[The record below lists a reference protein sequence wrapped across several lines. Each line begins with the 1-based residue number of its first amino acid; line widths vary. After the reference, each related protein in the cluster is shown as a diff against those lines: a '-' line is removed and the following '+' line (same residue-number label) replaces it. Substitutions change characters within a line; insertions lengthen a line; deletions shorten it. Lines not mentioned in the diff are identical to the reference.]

1 LRESRCRHERDEAG
15 GKKSTARHGNGSF
28 RSIFGSGERIPS
40 AGPAALK
47 HKAPGR
53 TSIQAAPK
61 SAKNRRELT
70 LSRDVPIPPLHLP
83 PTKLRH
89 E

>member
-1 LRESRCRHERDEAG
+1 MPAAE
-15 GKKSTARHGNGSF
+15 
-28 RSIFGSGERIPS
+28 
-40 AGPAALK
+40 PAALK

-53 TSIQAAPK
+53 TSIQAAPE
-61 SAKNRRELT
+61 SAKNQRELT
-70 LSRDVPIPPLHLP
+70 LSRDVPISPLHLP